1 MKKYLLLIAAL
12 AAYCSASALQLTF
25 MLGNKAVTP
34 GETITFDDI
43 TVTDYETYKEV
54 KMKPELYLT
63 TDLYSSKIKVSAK
76 CTSGQVIQLCAGGTC
91 RAGEEVVKENVTIQT
106 NQKMDL
112 GFDYIAEFDMDEAI
126 PAVTTVFE
134 AEDVTK
140 ADTKITFVLIMN
152 SKGASVYE
160 LDTDSDIKGY
170 EGGLEYIAD
179 KGCTLS
185 VCTLS
190 GVNVFSTEVSG
201 TGFVSLPKGLY
212 VYTFGSK
219 TGKILIR

>member
-25 MLGNKAVTP
+25 MLGNKAITP
-34 GETITFDDI
+34 GETITFNDI

-63 TDLYSSKIKVSAK
+63 TDIYSSKIKVTAK

-106 NQKMDL
+106 NQKLDL
-112 GFDYIAEFDMDEAI
+112 GFDYINEFDMDEAI
-126 PAVTTVFE
+126 PTVITAFE

-140 ADTKITFVLIMN
+140 ADTKIAFVLIMN
-152 SKGASVYE
+152 SNGASVYE
-160 LDTDSDIKGY
+160 LDTDNNIRGCED
-170 EGGLEYIAD
+170 GLEYNAD
-179 KGCTLS
+179 TACTLS

-190 GVNVFSTEVSG
+190 GANVFSAEVSG

-212 VYTFGSK
+212 VYTFGS
-219 TGKILIR
+219 TNGKILIR